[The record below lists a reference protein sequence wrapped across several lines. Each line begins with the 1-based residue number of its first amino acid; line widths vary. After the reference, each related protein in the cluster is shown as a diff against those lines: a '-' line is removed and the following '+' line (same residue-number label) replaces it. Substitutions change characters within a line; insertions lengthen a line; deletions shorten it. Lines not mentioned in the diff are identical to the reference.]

1 MSPNTPPRNRVS
13 LRNPISGRSTRN
25 LLAFFAVGLI
35 ASLGCREAARPPKT
49 ASVPSESAPESA
61 PAPAAQRFRVY
72 AEHGSKEHR
81 FAPSGHLGDFA
92 GTAKMDMAWAEQPHD
107 GKTCVKVT
115 YSPKDAT
122 SWCGA
127 YWLHPA
133 KNWGDQPGGHDLR
146 AATRLTFWARG
157 ENGGETVEFKLGG
170 LPGEFGDTAEATT
183 GPIKLP
189 PEWREHSIPLAGLNL
204 SRVVGG
210 FAWLVTAADNP
221 DGCTFYLDDIAYD
234 LAK

>member
-1 MSPNTPPRNRVS
+1 
-13 LRNPISGRSTRN
+13 
-25 LLAFFAVGLI
+25 VGLI
-35 ASLGCREAARPPKT
+35 TSFGCREAAKPAKTDAAPSASPPEST
-49 ASVPSESAPESA
+49 AS
-61 PAPAAQRFRVY
+61 PAAQRFVVY

-92 GTAKMDMAWAEQPHD
+92 ATAKMDMACAEQPRS
-107 GKTCVKVT
+107 GNTCVMVT
-115 YSPKDAT
+115 YSPKDQR

-146 AATRLTFWARG
+146 GATRLTFWARG
-157 ENGGETVEFKLGG
+157 EKGGEVVEFKLGG

-183 GPIKLP
+183 GPIKLTTD
-189 PEWREHSIPLAGLNL
+189 WREHSIPLRGLDL
-204 SRVVGG
+204 SRIVGG

-221 DGCTFYLDDIAYD
+221 DGCTFYLDDIGFEI
-234 LAK
+234 AK